1 MGYRVKLRFGNY
13 NLYYKGSSINFKVGE
28 WVELDEDVA
37 LRLKGVHAGIED
49 KVYPY
54 FDVEE
59 VAEKKVEPAPE
70 KEGPVEPEVTEA
82 EGTEAHDQE
91 NKSAPAKKGKNAKKK

>member
-1 MGYRVKLRFGNY
+1 MGYRVRLRFGNY
-13 NLYYKGSSINFKVGE
+13 NLFYKGSSLRFKVGE

-37 LRLKGVHAGIED
+37 LRLKGVQAGIED

-59 VAEKKVEPAPE
+59 VVEPAQ
-70 KEGPVEPEVTEA
+70 VEVLEIESDA
-82 EGTEAHDQE
+82 AQE
-91 NKSAPAKKGKNAKKK
+91 PTKKSKNTKKK

>member
-1 MGYRVKLRFGNY
+1 MGYRVRLRFGNY
-13 NLYYKGSSINFKVGE
+13 NLFYKGSSLRFKVGE

-37 LRLKGVHAGIED
+37 LRLKGVQAGIED

-59 VAEKKVEPAPE
+59 VVEPAKDLEPAQ
-70 KEGPVEPEVTEA
+70 VEVLEIESDTA
-82 EGTEAHDQE
+82 QE
-91 NKSAPAKKGKNAKKK
+91 PTKKSKNTKKK